1 MIAGELM
8 AIIRN
13 AREDEAELL
22 AEIGFRAWE
31 KAMLSIGEMT
41 DMSEGA
47 WDAFRDFTRSN
58 WLTISAAEQHGAL
71 AGWAAREKL
80 DELIS
85 DFWIDPQFQGQGLGR
100 ALLAEVEAEIL
111 HQGLEEA
118 RVETHAHNLEAIGFF
133 EKHGYAIHWLS
144 IAYSPKIDRDV
155 QSVGLSKRLVPDA
168 PDTYGPGF

>member
-1 MIAGELM
+1 M
-8 AIIRN
+8 ATIRN

-31 KAMLSIGEMT
+31 KAMISIGEMT
-41 DMSEGA
+41 DMSESA
-47 WDAFRDFTRSN
+47 WEAFRNFARKD
-58 WLTISAAEQHGAL
+58 WLTISTVEERGAL

-85 DFWIDPQFQGQGLGR
+85 DFWIDPQYQGQGLGG
-100 ALLAEVEAEIL
+100 ALLAEVEAEIVK
-111 HQGLEEA
+111 QGLEEA

-133 EKHGYAIHWLS
+133 EKHGYAINWLS

-155 QSVGLSKRLVPDA
+155 QSVGLYKRLVPDV
-168 PDTYGPGF
+168 PETYGPSF

>member
-1 MIAGELM
+1 M

-13 AREDEAELL
+13 AREDEADLL

-31 KAMLSIGEMT
+31 KAMISIGEVT
-41 DMSEGA
+41 DMSDSAFE
-47 WDAFRDFTRSN
+47 AFRHFTRKD
-58 WLTISAAEQHGAL
+58 WLTISAVEQHGTL

-85 DFWIDPQFQGQGLGR
+85 DFWVDPIYQRQGLGGE
-100 ALLAEVEAEIL
+100 LLAEVEADIV

-133 EKHGYAIHWLS
+133 EKHGYAINWLS

-155 QSVGLSKRLVPDA
+155 QSVGLSKRLVPLA
-168 PDTYGPGF
+168 PETYGPGI